1 MSEKQA
7 ARNSRADF
15 TYLVSWWVPDC
26 DAEALRNM
34 VDWNHWVSH
43 NGHPT
48 YCRFFGV
55 ASVQARRP
63 RDHLLTLL

>member
-7 ARNSRADF
+7 TRNSRADF
-15 TYLVSWWVPDC
+15 TYLVSWWAPDC

-43 NGHPT
+43 HQHP
-48 YCRFFGV
+48 
-55 ASVQARRP
+55 A
-63 RDHLLTLL
+63 